1 MVMRKAVQN
10 IRAWEG
16 IMAKRTLKG
25 AGKRSRKKLV
35 GKKVSA
41 KASKKPSKKILG
53 KPSKK
58 VLKKPVRKVVSK
70 AVTKPMKRVA
80 KKPTKKP
87 GLKLAIRVLPKT
99 TKKPLWVPSPAQ
111 VKNANM
117 TRFIEFVNRRH
128 KKNFRSYND
137 LYQWSV
143 DQIPDFWAAAWDFLG
158 IKASRGYDQVVDD
171 LKKFPGARWFIGAK
185 LNFAENLLR
194 YRDDRLAFVFR
205 GENVKSAKMTY
216 AELYSNVVRLA
227 TSLREMGVRPGDRV
241 AGYMPNLM
249 ETAIAML
256 AATSIGAVWS
266 SCATDIGA
274 LAALDRLGQIEPKV
288 LFSVDGYFYKGK
300 AFNTMGNVAEV
311 AKGIP
316 SLERVVIVPYAGERP
331 DIQSIPK
338 AVHYEDFLAKDGDI
352 PFEFEQLDFSHPVFI
367 MFSSG
372 TTGKPKC
379 MVQSAGGILI
389 NHQKELVLHT
399 DLRREDKIFYITT
412 CSWMMWNWLLSSLG
426 VGATVV
432 LYDGNPNY
440 PDPYAMW
447 KMVEEERITVFGL
460 SASYI
465 NYLRSEGIEPGKKH
479 DLSSLREI
487 SQTGSVLSA
496 EGFEWVYRAIKKD
509 LHFNS
514 ISGGT
519 AINGCFAIGSPIQA
533 VFAGELQ
540 GPGLAMKVK
549 AYDENGKPIWDK
561 EGELVCEAPA
571 PPMPLYFW
579 NDPDGEKYRSAYFE
593 HYPGVWRHG
602 DYIVI
607 HSDTGGITFY
617 GRSDAVLKPSGVR
630 IGTAEIYN
638 VVEKIEGIADSLAI
652 GQSWEGDQR
661 IILFVKLA
669 PGVSLTEDLKN
680 TIRKTLREKAS
691 PRHVPAIIMEMPE
704 APYTLNMKKV
714 ESAVTNIIHGRP
726 VLNRDALMN
735 PQVLDY
741 FEKIVPELQK

>member
-1 MVMRKAVQN
+1 MK
-10 IRAWEG
+10 
-16 IMAKRTLKG
+16 KPLK
-25 AGKRSRKKLV
+25 KSPKKPSRKT
-35 GKKVSA
+35 
-41 KASKKPSKKILG
+41 SKKPSKNPPKKLLK
-53 KPSKK
+53 KPSKRLLK
-58 VLKKPVRKVVSK
+58 NNLKKPSTKLSRKPSV
-70 AVTKPMKRVA
+70 KPA
-80 KKPTKKP
+80 KKPARKP
-87 GLKLAIRVLPKT
+87 PAKPVIIPAIKT
-99 TKKPLWVPSPAQ
+99 SKKPLWVPSEDR

-117 TRFIEFVNRRH
+117 TRFIEWVNRKYG
-128 KKNFRSYND
+128 KKFKTYDD

-143 DQIPDFWAAAWDFLG
+143 DSIPDFWATVWDFTE
-158 IKASRGYDQVVDD
+158 IKASKKYDQVVDD
-171 LKKFPGARWFIGAK
+171 LKKYPGTKWFPGAK

-205 GENVKSAKMTY
+205 GETVKSAKMTY
-216 AELYSNVVRLA
+216 AELYSTVARLA
-227 TSLREMGVRPGDRV
+227 ASLREIGIRPGDRV

-256 AATSIGAVWS
+256 AATSVGAVWS

-274 LAALDRLGQIEPKV
+274 GAALDRLGQIEPKV
-288 LFSVDGYFYKGK
+288 LFSVDGYFYKAK
-300 AFNTMGNVAEV
+300 AFSTLGNAAEI
-311 AKGIP
+311 AKAIP
-316 SLERVVIVPYAGERP
+316 SLKKVVIVSYAGYKP
-331 DIQSIPK
+331 DLSDIPN
-338 AVHYEDFLAKDGDI
+338 AVHYEDFLAKEKE
-352 PFEFEQLDFSHPVFI
+352 PVLEFEQLPADHPVFI

-389 NHQKELVLHT
+389 NQLKELILHT
-399 DLRREDKIFYITT
+399 DLKREDKIFYITT

-432 LYDGNPNY
+432 LYDGNPMY
-440 PDPYAMW
+440 PDTGAMW
-447 KMVEEERITVFGL
+447 KMTQDEKITIFGL

-465 NYLRSEGIEPGKKH
+465 NYLRSQEVTPGKDY

-496 EGFEWVYRAIKKD
+496 EGFEWVYGEIKKD

-519 AINGCFAIGSPIQA
+519 DINGCFAIGSPIQP
-533 VFAGELQ
+533 VYAGELQ
-540 GPGLAMKVK
+540 SPGLGMKVK
-549 AYDENGKPIWDK
+549 AYNENGKPVWDQQ
-561 EGELVCEAPA
+561 GELVCEAPA

-579 NDPDGEKYRSAYFE
+579 NDPNGEKYKSAYFE
-593 HYPGVWRHG
+593 HYPNVWRHG
-602 DYIVI
+602 DYIVML
-607 HSDTGGITFY
+607 SDTGGITFY

-638 VVEKIEGIADSLAI
+638 VVEKLGEIADSLAI
-652 GQSWEGDQR
+652 GQNWEGEQR

-669 PGVSLTEDLKN
+669 QGVTLTKELKDKI
-680 TIRKTLREKAS
+680 TKTLREKAS

-704 APYTLNMKKV
+704 APYTMNMKKV

-726 VLNRDALMN
+726 VSNRDALMN

>member
-1 MVMRKAVQN
+1 M
-10 IRAWEG
+10 
-16 IMAKRTLKG
+16 
-25 AGKRSRKKLV
+25 
-35 GKKVSA
+35 
-41 KASKKPSKKILG
+41 
-53 KPSKK
+53 
-58 VLKKPVRKVVSK
+58 
-70 AVTKPMKRVA
+70 
-80 KKPTKKP
+80 
-87 GLKLAIRVLPKT
+87 
-99 TKKPLWVPSPAQ
+99 KKPLWMPSEAQ

-117 TRFIEFVNRRH
+117 TRFMQFVNGKYGNH
-128 KKNFRSYND
+128 FKSYAD
-137 LYQWSV
+137 LYQWSI
-143 DQIPDFWAAAWDFLG
+143 DCIPDFWAAVWDFVG
-158 IKASRGYDQVVDD
+158 IKAKKGYDQIVDD
-171 LKKFPGARWFIGAK
+171 LKRFPGANWFVGAK

-194 YRDDRLAFVFR
+194 YRDDRLAFIFR
-205 GENVKSAKMTY
+205 GETQKTATMTY
-216 AELYSNVVRLA
+216 AELYSTVKRLTA
-227 TSLREMGVRPGDRV
+227 SLREIGIRPGDRV
-241 AGYMPNLM
+241 AGYMPNLI

-256 AATSIGAVWS
+256 AATSVGAVWS

-274 LAALDRLGQIEPKV
+274 MAALDRLGQLEPKV
-288 LFSVDGYFYKGK
+288 LFTVDGYFYKGRP
-300 AFNTMGNVAEV
+300 FNSLENAAEV
-311 AKGIP
+311 GKAIP
-316 SLERVVIVPYAGERP
+316 SLKKVVVVSYVGNKPNLS
-331 DIQSIPK
+331 DIPN
-338 AVHYEDFLAKDGDI
+338 AVHYDDFLAKETE
-352 PFEFEQLDFSHPVFI
+352 PPLEFEQLPADHPVFI

-379 MVQSAGGILI
+379 MVQGAGGILI
-389 NHQKELVLHT
+389 NHLKELILHT
-399 DLRREDKIFYITT
+399 DLKREDRILYITT

-440 PDPYAMW
+440 PDAGAMW
-447 KMVEEERITVFGL
+447 KMVQDEKITIFGL

-465 NYLRSEGIEPGKKH
+465 NHLRSERIQPGKDY

-496 EGFEWVYRAIKKD
+496 EGFEWVYREIKKD

-519 AINGCFAIGSPIQA
+519 DINGCFAIGSPIQP
-533 VFAGELQ
+533 VYAGELQ
-540 GPGLAMKVK
+540 GPGLGMKVN
-549 AYDENGKPIWDK
+549 AYDEKGDPIWDK

-571 PPMPLYFW
+571 PCMPLYFC
-579 NDPDGEKYRSAYFE
+579 NDPNGEVYRSAYFE
-593 HYPGVWRHG
+593 HYPNVWRHG
-602 DYIVI
+602 DYIVM

-638 VVEKIEGIADSLAI
+638 VVEKLEEIADSLAI
-652 GQSWEGDQR
+652 GQIWEGEQR

-669 PGVSLTEDLKN
+669 RGVSLTEELKN
-680 TIRKTLREKAS
+680 KIRNALRKNAS

-704 APYTLNMKKV
+704 APYTMNMKKV

-735 PQVLDY
+735 PQVLEY